1 MEHLIGQNGKLL
13 VCCGLG
19 QKFAALFQAG
29 LFNLPG
35 QLVGMPCDL
44 KIQIIPQERNKLN
57 AQQLPLASMPPFLF
71 DHIAKVLFQVSR
83 QITSASPNRAPT
95 LVAPI

>member
-1 MEHLIGQNGKLL
+1 
-13 VCCGLG
+13 
-19 QKFAALFQAG
+19 
-29 LFNLPG
+29 
-35 QLVGMPCDL
+35 
-44 KIQIIPQERNKLN
+44 
-57 AQQLPLASMPPFLF
+57 LASMPPFLF